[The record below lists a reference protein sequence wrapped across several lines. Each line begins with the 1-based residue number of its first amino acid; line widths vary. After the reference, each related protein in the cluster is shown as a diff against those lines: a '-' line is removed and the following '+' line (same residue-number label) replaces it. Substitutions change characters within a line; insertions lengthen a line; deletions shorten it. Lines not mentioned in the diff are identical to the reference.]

1 MTPGNIS
8 GLFLHGSLLRFL
20 AIDFFLFVIYFA
32 AMASLVVVAGV
43 STAVES
49 V

>member
-1 MTPGNIS
+1 MIPEIKTS
-8 GLFLHGSLLRFL
+8 VDGSLLRFL